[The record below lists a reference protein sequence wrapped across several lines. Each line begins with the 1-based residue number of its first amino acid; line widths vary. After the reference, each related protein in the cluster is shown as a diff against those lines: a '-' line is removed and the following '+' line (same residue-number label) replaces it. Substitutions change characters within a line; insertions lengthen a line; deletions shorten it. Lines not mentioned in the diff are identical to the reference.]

1 MNNKMLSFSEFEG
14 LYESY
19 GLNTAEGYQN
29 LMLMEA
35 EIPPATPAKAL
46 AVPSKTEE
54 AEKKE
59 TVEDIFSIFKKVENI
74 GAGNKSLSEESPT
87 GKTKTP
93 VNQFKL
99 IKYGEESG
107 RVKILQKS
115 LGIKESGVFDKPT
128 LTSVKKFQK
137 DNGLRVD
144 GLVGPQTYTK
154 ILEIIQK
161 ITDKAKIEEEI
172 AKIVKLSI
180 NLIEDSRFY
189 EIFESTTIVTI
200 NNKTYIICVP
210 SKDASQ
216 KVEGLKK
223 EGAIGSGFEWVE
235 QAGQAVGKV
244 IAYTL
249 LGPVVITMAV
259 AKGIIS
265 AGHTV
270 MNYVAEGA
278 ANVFSSVVHGLGQV
292 ASWVLHAP
300 QVAWNAVKETGEA
313 LFSGF
318 CTLAATA
325 VKGVQKAGEALVSV
339 AAAIGSGIKS
349 AVGAA
354 AELVKKAGEVAWGA
368 IKAVGQ
374 GVVKAWQGL
383 AAAGKAGVDALNSGV
398 KAGVNF
404 LATTAKT
411 VYNGAK
417 TVVKAVG
424 NAISSTAQTVIAVS
438 RTMIGVAAAGVK
450 TVAKAAVAVVAAGT
464 KFVGNV
470 ISGIGKGISAV
481 GDYMGSLFEELFT
494 ETGDKLWEELAFE
507 TVQDFKVLAE
517 ESLNDYED

>member
-1 MNNKMLSFSEFEG
+1 MLSFSEFEG

-46 AVPSKTEE
+46 AVPTKTAD

-59 TVEDIFSIFKKVENI
+59 TVEDIFAIFKKLDNKAE
-74 GAGNKSLSEESPT
+74 GNQSISEETPAGT
-87 GKTKTP
+87 TKAP
-93 VNQFKL
+93 VNEFKL
-99 IKYGEESG
+99 IRFGEESG

-115 LGIKESGVFDKPT
+115 LGIKETGEFDKAT
-128 LTSVKKFQK
+128 LTAVKKFQK

-161 ITDKAKIEEEI
+161 ITDKAKIDEEI
-172 AKIVKLSI
+172 AKIVNLSI
-180 NLIEDSRFY
+180 NLIEDPRY
-189 EIFESTTIVTI
+189 YGIFESTTIVTI

-210 SKDASQ
+210 AKDASQ

-223 EGAIGSGFEWVE
+223 EGAIGSGFEWIE
-235 QAGQAVGKV
+235 QAGQAVGKA

-249 LGPVVITMAV
+249 LGPVVLTMAV

-300 QVAWNAVKETGEA
+300 QVAWNTVKATGEA

-325 VKGVQKAGEALVSV
+325 VKGVQKAGEALVAV
-339 AAAIGSGIKS
+339 ASAIGTGIKS
-349 AVGAA
+349 AVGAT
-354 AELVKKAGEVAWGA
+354 AELVKKAGQVAWGA
-368 IKAVGQ
+368 IKTVGQ
-374 GVVKAWQGL
+374 GVIKAWQGL
-383 AAAGKAGVDALNSGV
+383 AAAEKAGMDALKSAVKTGV
-398 KAGVNF
+398 TY
-404 LATTAKT
+404 LANTAKT

-424 NAISSTAQTVIAVS
+424 NAITST
-438 RTMIGVAAAGVK
+438 
-450 TVAKAAVAVVAAGT
+450 AKAAYNVSKTMIQGAANVVKTIAKGAVTVVAGGV

-470 ISGIGKGISAV
+470 IQGIGQGISDV
-481 GDYMGSLFEELFT
+481 GDWMGSLFEELFA

-507 TVQDFKVLAE
+507 TAQDFKVLAE
-517 ESLNDYED
+517 ESLNGYED